1 MQRNPP
7 PSLQRVLPPRVSLE
21 QLLPVARW
29 TEWASRPVDGR
40 GNRGWAGFSDARA
53 CDGVQAPS
61 LFRCL
66 SVRRGGRIGGEVV
79 LLASSLSLSSLHGYR
94 EETVACLSYT
104 EVLPAPTFPVTTCVR
119 SSLVQGWGPA
129 PRICTLLWE
138 ERCSSHRHP
147 CFVDREGRRKARGG
161 QGWPMGRVDWR
172 KATFGGVRLS
182 HMRVPALLGSAKP
195 PGGSQSRS

>member
-1 MQRNPP
+1 MNSGACPVVISCGSQNTCVRAPRPLSGGTVAVQRNPP

-29 TEWASRPVDGR
+29 AEWASRPVDGR

-94 EETVACLSYT
+94 EERAGLSQLHGSSPRTYLPSYHMRSEFPGT
-104 EVLPAPTFPVTTCVR
+104 GVGTSTADLHPPLGRKVQQPPAPMLR
-119 SSLVQGWGPA
+119 
-129 PRICTLLWE
+129 
-138 ERCSSHRHP
+138 
-147 CFVDREGRRKARGG
+147 G
-161 QGWPMGRVDWR
+161 QGRPKKGQRW
-172 KATFGGVRLS
+172 TGVA
-182 HMRVPALLGSAKP
+182 HGAG
-195 PGGSQSRS
+195 